1 MTQVEIE
8 NRLLYE
14 FKGLSLEKMEEALDF
29 VLFLKQRANLRQ
41 ENLGKRQRPLGL
53 LDGKV
58 KCRIHKDFAI
68 TDEEF
73 LQS

>member
-14 FKGLSLEKMEEALDF
+14 FKGLSLEKMEAALDF
-29 VLFLKQRANLRQ
+29 VLFLKQRTNLHQ

-58 KCRIHKDFAI
+58 KCHIHKDFAI

>member
-1 MTQVEIE
+1 MH
-8 NRLLYE
+8 
-14 FKGLSLEKMEEALDF
+14 
-29 VLFLKQRANLRQ
+29 Q

-58 KCRIHKDFAI
+58 KCHIHKDFAI